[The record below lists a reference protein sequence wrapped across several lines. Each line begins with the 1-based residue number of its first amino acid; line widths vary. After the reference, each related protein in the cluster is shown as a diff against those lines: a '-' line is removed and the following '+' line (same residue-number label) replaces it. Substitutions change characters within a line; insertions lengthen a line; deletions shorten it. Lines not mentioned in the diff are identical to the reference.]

1 MKGGIAIAAVAA
13 MASGASAVG
22 HRHAHEL
29 FHKRGGAEE
38 VCKYTTIYETITGEP
53 TRKLCH
59 EDRTRRRSKDVT
71 KTMRSEL
78 HGVVEEAYR
87 N

>member
-38 VCKYTTIYETITGEP
+38 VCKYTTIYQTITGEP
-53 TRKLCH
+53 TRKLCPG
-59 EDRTRRRSKDVT
+59 DRTRRGSKDVVKMT
-71 KTMRSEL
+71 GSGL
-78 HGVVEEAYR
+78 G
-87 N
+87 

>member
-38 VCKYTTIYETITGEP
+38 VCKYTTIYQTITGEP
-53 TRKLCH
+53 TRKLCP
-59 EDRTRRRSKDVT
+59 EDRTRRKSNDVVKMTRSGLG
-71 KTMRSEL
+71 R
-78 HGVVEEAYR
+78 VVER
-87 N
+87 SIL